1 VRRADLARRGRQRA
15 LSSFSW
21 PVVARQHL
29 DFFDRVIEARLR
41 TPRGI
46 AVEMTLNGAA
56 AARLG
61 ADRLDEPRS

>member
-1 VRRADLARRGRQRA
+1 
-15 LSSFSW
+15 
-21 PVVARQHL
+21 VVARQHL